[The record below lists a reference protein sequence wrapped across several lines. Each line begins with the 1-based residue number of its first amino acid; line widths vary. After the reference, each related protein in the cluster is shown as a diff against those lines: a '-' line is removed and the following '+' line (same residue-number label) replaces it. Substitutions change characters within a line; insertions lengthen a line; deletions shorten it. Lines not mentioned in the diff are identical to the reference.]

1 MTAARPAT
9 SFFSSRRIAGT
20 KPVPT
25 VGSKPRS
32 ASTCAGGPDRRRELR
47 ASLVELHLDP
57 HRREGD
63 EDVGEED
70 DAVHPEAPEGLHRD
84 LDGRRH
90 VGAEV
95 EEGEALAHLAVLG
108 EVAAGLA
115 HEPDGRQVHGAAE
128 GGVDEALAGGAGIGH
143 GAGG

>member
-20 KPVPT
+20 KPGPDGRVEAAERLDLR
-25 VGSKPRS
+25 GR
-32 ASTCAGGPDRRRELR
+32 PDRRRELR

-63 EDVGEED
+63 QDVGEED

-84 LDGRRH
+84 LDGRRD

-95 EEGEALAHLAVLG
+95 EEGETLPHLAVLG

-115 HEPDGRQVHGAAE
+115 HEPDGRKVHGAAE
-128 GGVDEALAGGAGIGH
+128 GRVDEALAGGAGIGH
-143 GAGG
+143 GARG